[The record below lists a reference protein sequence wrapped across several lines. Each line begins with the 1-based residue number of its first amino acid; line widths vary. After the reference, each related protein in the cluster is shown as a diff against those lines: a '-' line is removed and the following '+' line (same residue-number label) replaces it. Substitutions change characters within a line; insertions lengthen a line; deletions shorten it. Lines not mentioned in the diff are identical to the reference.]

1 VTDGGDVPLRPGM
14 CAGFPANG
22 SAHHLENRT
31 DRDVV
36 VLEVGDRPEG
46 DEGLYPRD
54 DLRAVMS
61 DDRKWKFIHKD
72 GTPY

>member
-1 VTDGGDVPLRPGM
+1 MRPGA

-22 SAHHLENRT
+22 PAHHLENRT

-36 VLEVGDRPEG
+36 VLEVGNRPAG
-46 DEGLYPRD
+46 DEVSYPDD
-54 DLRAVMS
+54 DLAATMG
-61 DDRKWKFIHKD
+61 DDGKWRIVDKD